1 MSVATP
7 VSLESRAA
15 ENLRYIRET
24 IERANTF
31 TAVPGWGGFW
41 MGVTSIGAGVLADR
55 QAEFTGWLQ
64 VWLAEA
70 CIALLIG
77 IVALTHKA
85 RATGQGLW
93 SKPAR
98 KFALAFAPP
107 VVAAGLFTI
116 ALWRAGAHALIA
128 GAWLSLYGVAVMGA
142 GVFSVSVVP
151 AMGVCF
157 LALGCIALLAPS
169 LGNVALICG
178 FGVLHVVFGL
188 IIARRHGG

>member
-1 MSVATP
+1 

-24 IERANTF
+24 IERSNTF

-41 MGVTSIGAGVLADR
+41 MGVTSIGAGVLAGR
-55 QAEFTGWLQ
+55 QAELSGWFQ

-77 IVALTHKA
+77 IVALRRKA

-107 VVAAGLFTI
+107 IAAAGLFTI
-116 ALWRAGAHALIA
+116 ALWRAGAQALIA
-128 GAWLSLYGVAVMGA
+128 GTWLSLYGVAVMGA

-157 LALGCIALLAPS
+157 LALGGIALLLPS
-169 LGNVALICG
+169 FGNAALICG
-178 FGVLHVVFGL
+178 FGVMHVVFGL

>member
-1 MSVATP
+1 
-7 VSLESRAA
+7 
-15 ENLRYIRET
+15 
-24 IERANTF
+24 
-31 TAVPGWGGFW
+31 
-41 MGVTSIGAGVLADR
+41 MGVTSIGAGVLAGR
-55 QAEFTGWLQ
+55 QAELSGWFQ

-77 IVALTHKA
+77 IVALRRKA

-107 VVAAGLFTI
+107 IAAAGLFTI
-116 ALWRAGAHALIA
+116 ALWRAGAQALIA
-128 GAWLSLYGVAVMGA
+128 GTWLSLYGVAVMGA

-157 LALGCIALLAPS
+157 LALGGIALLLPS
-169 LGNVALICG
+169 FGNAALICG
-178 FGVLHVVFGL
+178 FGVMHVVFGL